1 MIDLESVNRYIHS
14 WIQRSLSVDNEL
26 LGGWAPCPYA
36 HMARWRVDSGTWD
49 IDHDLMDLAESW
61 NDQFDVAI
69 LVYDSRAINSRY
81 LSESVDRANY
91 DFLAPL
97 NLIALEDHPDTPES
111 VNGVIFNNQLLALI
125 MVQRYDKLARA
136 TKMLQRTDY
145 YDRWPRDYYDQVV
158 GYRERLAGR
167 VLNQTQS
174 HGDDLL

>member
-1 MIDLESVNRYIHS
+1 
-14 WIQRSLSVDNEL
+14 
-26 LGGWAPCPYA
+26 
-36 HMARWRVDSGTWD
+36 
-49 IDHDLMDLAESW
+49 
-61 NDQFDVAI
+61 
-69 LVYDSRAINSRY
+69 
-81 LSESVDRANY
+81 VDRANY

-111 VNGVIFNNQLLALI
+111 VNGVIFNNELLALI

-145 YDRWPRDYYDQVV
+145 YDRWPRDYYEQVV
-158 GYRERLAGR
+158 GYREQLAGR